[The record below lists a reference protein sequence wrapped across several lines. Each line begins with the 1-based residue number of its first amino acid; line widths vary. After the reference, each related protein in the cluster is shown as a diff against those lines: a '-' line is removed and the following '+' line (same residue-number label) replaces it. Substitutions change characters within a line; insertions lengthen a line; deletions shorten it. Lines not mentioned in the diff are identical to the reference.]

1 VAFGKVL
8 HTQPAAKFVAL
19 RPEAHGGGPHD

>member
-1 VAFGKVL
+1 VAFGKV